1 MISDKGTGTNLQA
14 IIDGVREG
22 AISAEIVAVI
32 SDTTDAL
39 GLERARKND
48 LPIDL
53 CPAKQDLLP
62 LLRKLNPDYVCLAGW
77 KQIVPD
83 EVVATFS
90 GRILNLHPGVVPDT
104 LDSVFPNP
112 DGTPGLWNRG
122 MLTTK
127 AIENVLNRKA
137 TFAGSSIHFLTSEFD
152 FGPVLGRVFERVQAD
167 DTVDSL
173 YARLKAKENQLY
185 VDVLQK
191 LSKS

>member
-1 MISDKGTGTNLQA
+1 M
-14 IIDGVREG
+14 
-22 AISAEIVAVI
+22 
-32 SDTTDAL
+32 
-39 GLERARKND
+39 
-48 LPIDL
+48 
-53 CPAKQDLLP
+53 
-62 LLRKLNPDYVCLAGW
+62 
-77 KQIVPD
+77 
-83 EVVATFS
+83 
-90 GRILNLHPGVVPDT
+90 HPGVVPDT